1 MPGPSIKYPRYSGGL
16 LPQDYQGGKPILFTV
31 AQFGG
36 TDPMYD
42 VALALYVNPS
52 ELSETYTKSKNVV
65 MTYGGFVEWVWPD
78 EISSVSASGS
88 TGGFISPSQGYTAA
102 SSKQV
107 GAFGALT
114 GRRGTLAYER
124 FTDLLELFRS
134 NGMVYDSDGTPVV
147 RSTVLMIWDKG
158 VYNGH
163 FSTFSINEDD
173 VNPFTLNLSWEFKI
187 ESVVYKI
194 LGNPRER

>member
-16 LPQDYQGGKPILFTV
+16 LPQDYQGGKPILFTI

-36 TDPMYD
+36 IDPLYD

-52 ELSETYTKSKNVV
+52 DISESYTKSKNVS

-78 EISSVSASGS
+78 EITSISASGS
-88 TGGFISPSQGYTAA
+88 TGGFISPLYGYTAA
-102 SSKQV
+102 PSKNV

-134 NGMVYDSDGTPVV
+134 NGMVYDSNGIPTV

-158 VYNGH
+158 VYSGH
-163 FSTFSINEDD
+163 FSTFDIGEEEDKPFSI
-173 VNPFTLNLSWEFKI
+173 NLSWDFKV
-187 ESVVYKI
+187 ESVIFKI
-194 LGNPRER
+194 LGRDG